1 MTLTLTDLF
10 CGAGGSSTG
19 AAQVPGVQ
27 VAFAANHARD
37 AIDSHQANHPEAD
50 HDLADISEVEPT
62 RYPKTDLLWA
72 SPACTAHSFASG
84 KKLGHGEYV
93 DGVRATSGID
103 EAAIKSRATMW
114 DCVRFAETHQYR
126 AIIVENVVE
135 VMQWGP
141 PKKPGAVFKAW
152 LDSMRAWGYEH
163 RLVFLNSMFAQALG
177 EGAPQSRDRF
187 YAIFWR
193 TGDRAPDFDKW
204 LRPQAECPQHGRVQ
218 VVQRFKRPD
227 RQHGKFRAQYTYAC
241 PYTTCELQALE
252 PKVRSA
258 AEAIDWTLPA
268 KTLGER
274 KRPLAESTLRR
285 IRAGYQQFATSDH
298 LLVPVEGRQG
308 KVARPAHLPLRTCTT
323 RNETGL
329 ALREPYMV
337 ELRGGNSSHRSI
349 KEPLA
354 AVCAGG
360 NHHGLVQAP
369 AMTLPYYSGSK
380 ARPAS
385 EPLGTV
391 TTLDRHAVLP
401 GGEIEHFEDLRFR
414 MLEPSEYARA
424 MALPEGYVLTPKSKR
439 NRVKLIGN
447 GVTPPAA
454 RDLVAMVTE
463 AITGESIELPE
474 PAPCPA

>member
-1 MTLTLTDLF
+1 MTLSLTDLF

-19 AAQVPGVQ
+19 AAMVPGVQ

-37 AIDSHQANHPEAD
+37 AIDSHQANHPDAD

-62 RYPKTDLLWA
+62 RYPRTDLLWA

-84 KKLGHGEYV
+84 KKHGHGEHV
-93 DGVRATSGID
+93 DGVTATSGID

-114 DCVRFAETHQYR
+114 DVVRFAESHQYR
-126 AIIVENVVE
+126 AMIVENVVE
-135 VMQWGP
+135 VMLWGP
-141 PKKPGAVFKAW
+141 PGKPGAVFNAW
-152 LDSMRAWGYEH
+152 LDSIRAWGYEH

-177 EGAPQSRDRF
+177 AGAPQSRDRF

-193 TGDRAPDFDKW
+193 SGERAPDFDKW
-204 LRPQAECPQHGRVQ
+204 LRPQAECPTHGPVR

-227 RQHGKFRAQYTYAC
+227 RQYGKYRAQYTYRC
-241 PYTTCELQALE
+241 PYTACESQVLE

-258 AEAIDWTLPA
+258 SQAIDFSLPA

-285 IRAGYQQFATSDH
+285 IRAGYQAFAADH

-329 ALREPYMV
+329 ALRYMV
-337 ELRGGNSSHRSI
+337 ELRGGASSHRAI
-349 KEPLA
+349 TEPLA

-369 AMTLPYYSGSK
+369 AMTLPYYSSSRS
-380 ARPAS
+380 RPTT

-424 MALPEGYVLTPKSKR
+424 MALPEGYILTPTSKR
-439 NRVKLIGN
+439 NKVKLIGN

-454 RDLVAMVTE
+454 RDLVAMVAE
-463 AITGESIELPE
+463 AITGEALE
-474 PAPCPA
+474 PACAS

>member
-1 MTLTLTDLF
+1 MTLTVTDLF

-19 AAQVPGVQ
+19 AAMVPGVRI
-27 VAFAANHARD
+27 AFAANHARD
-37 AIDSHQANHPEAD
+37 AIDSHQANHPDTD
-50 HDLADISEVEPT
+50 HDLADISEVSPN
-62 RYPKTDLLWA
+62 RYPRTDLLWA

-84 KKLGHGEYV
+84 KKQGHGEYV
-93 DGVRATSGID
+93 AGSKSTSGID
-103 EAAIKSRATMW
+103 EAAIASRATMW
-114 DCVRFAETHQYR
+114 DCVRFAETHRYR
-126 AIIVENVVE
+126 AMIVENVCE
-135 VMQWGP
+135 VMLWGP
-141 PKKPGAVFKAW
+141 PGKPGAVFNAW

-177 EGAPQSRDRF
+177 PGAPQSRDRF

-193 TGDRAPDFDKW
+193 TGSRAPDFDKW
-204 LRPQAECPQHGRVQ
+204 LRPLAECQAHGSVRVI
-218 VVQRFKRPD
+218 QRFKNPAKL
-227 RQHGKFRAQYTYAC
+227 HGKYRSQYTFGC
-241 PYTTCELQALE
+241 PYTACADSALE

-258 AEAIDWTLPA
+258 AEVIDFSLPA

-285 IRAGYQQFATSDH
+285 IRAGYAQFATDS

-308 KVARPAHLPLRTCTT
+308 KQARPAHLPIRTITT

-329 ALREPYMV
+329 ALRTPYMV
-337 ELRGGNSSHRSI
+337 ELRGGASSHRAI
-349 KEPLA
+349 TEPLA

-360 NHHGLVQAP
+360 NHHGVVQP
-369 AMTLPYYSGSK
+369 MTLPYYSSSR
-380 ARPAS
+380 ARLAS

-424 MALPEGYVLTPKSKR
+424 MALPEDYILTPRSKR

-463 AITGESIELPE
+463 AVTGQDIELWE
-474 PAPCPA
+474 AS